1 MYLKLIN
8 NSFFYF
14 LKKIIDEL
22 RLSFLPPLL
31 IYLAAGTSGMTSI
44 VGTFY
49 VKEYLNLSASFIAS
63 LGFWIT
69 LPWALKMPIG
79 HLVDLAWKRK
89 NYFVLVGAFLISLSF
104 LIMFGIISSEDYF
117 NEYLSLEVWFV
128 ISSILA
134 PVGFVLQDVVAD
146 AMTVE
151 AIPKKKIMAK
161 ILRNLK

>member
-1 MYLKLIN
+1 M
-8 NSFFYF
+8 
-14 LKKIIDEL
+14 
-22 RLSFLPPLL
+22 
-31 IYLAAGTSGMTSI
+31 
-44 VGTFY
+44 
-49 VKEYLNLSASFIAS
+49 
-63 LGFWIT
+63 
-69 LPWALKMPIG
+69 PWALKMPIG

-104 LIMFGIISSEDYF
+104 LIMYGIISSEDYF
-117 NEYLSLEVWFV
+117 NTHLSLEVWFV

-151 AIPKKKIMAK
+151 AIPEKKIMAK

>member
-8 NSFFYF
+8 NSFFF
-14 LKKIIDEL
+14 SLKKIIDEL

-79 HLVDLAWKRK
+79 HLVDLAWKK
-89 NYFVLVGAFLISLSF
+89 KLLCFCWCISNIF
-104 LIMFGIISSEDYF
+104 KFFDY
-117 NEYLSLEVWFV
+117 VWHY
-128 ISSILA
+128 IC
-134 PVGFVLQDVVAD
+134 
-146 AMTVE
+146 
-151 AIPKKKIMAK
+151 
-161 ILRNLK
+161 

>member
-89 NYFVLVGAFLISLSF
+89 KLFCSCWCISNIF
-104 LIMFGIISSEDYF
+104 KFFDY
-117 NEYLSLEVWFV
+117 VWYY
-128 ISSILA
+128 IC
-134 PVGFVLQDVVAD
+134 
-146 AMTVE
+146 
-151 AIPKKKIMAK
+151 
-161 ILRNLK
+161 